1 MTQQCLH
8 TEGKEEYIPLY
19 RSCIHNGALCKAG
32 ACGTFPVEKSFSRRD
47 NSRKSKSL
55 PCWSIFSLHKSDGAL
70 PARLEK
76 KNPEI
81 STGDSSARSPLIH
94 RHYHLTQ
101 SQFVTHVRGYLRLHV
116 DFTVLPRRAKRALAS
131 SW

>member
-76 KNPEI
+76 K
-81 STGDSSARSPLIH
+81 PLK
-94 RHYHLTQ
+94 YQ
-101 SQFVTHVRGYLRLHV
+101 QVTAPR
-116 DFTVLPRRAKRALAS
+116 DLPLS
-131 SW
+131 IGTTTSHSHSL